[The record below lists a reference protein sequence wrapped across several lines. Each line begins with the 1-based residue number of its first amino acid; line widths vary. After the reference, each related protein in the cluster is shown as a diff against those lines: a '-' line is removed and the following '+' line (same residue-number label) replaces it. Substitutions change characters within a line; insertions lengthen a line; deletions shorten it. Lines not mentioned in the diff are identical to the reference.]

1 MPSFKRKH
9 AGIRILKNA
18 RERPDLRT
26 DRRTRKTE
34 RTGGHFSGNAAFFA
48 VLQFFYQKHFYRQK
62 QFCQEGLKLRKTG
75 SAVSKTG
82 SLYGRGFAAVFML
95 CAAAAANL
103 VSAQIRADRQAGSDF
118 SYILDHMADRLVS
131 SPLNISFEKPDI
143 VSGLAAAAG
152 IALIF
157 LYKTAT
163 KKNYR
168 DGEEEGSAR
177 WGNRKDISA
186 FADPNPRNNLLM
198 TKTERL
204 SLDTHKTKRN
214 LNALVIGSSGSGKTR
229 SYVLPNLK
237 NRNMNYAITDP
248 KGEICAAA
256 REELETAGYRVKILD
271 LKNMSSN
278 ADKFNPLRYIDPD
291 HSEKSIRELTE
302 NIISNTSAE
311 NAKNDQFWAAA
322 ERTLL
327 TALIS
332 FAYYANWHDG
342 WENETAEQ
350 TAKREPTLNDAAD
363 LLELADSSEQDE
375 NYASHADILMQQA
388 QKIYDEARAAGFE
401 GYDEEAKQTLEGIRF
416 ALRNYRRY
424 SQGASETRKSIVIS
438 LGVRLSA
445 MNIREVRELL
455 SGDTMEI
462 DKTDENKTAIFLTL
476 SDTDTTFSFLAAIF
490 YQCLFS
496 TMIRKAD
503 SKPEQRLGRELHCFL
518 DEFANIGKIPSFE
531 TLIATIRSRGIS
543 ASIIIQ
549 NLAQLKALYEKQ
561 WETLAGNCDSTLFL
575 GGNEETTTKWISA
588 RLGKATID
596 TRTTSQTKGT
606 NGSRTIN
613 HGKNGRELLTAD
625 ELGTLPGDTCIYML
639 RGTPPFISEKLK
651 A

>member
-1 MPSFKRKH
+1 M
-9 AGIRILKNA
+9 
-18 RERPDLRT
+18 
-26 DRRTRKTE
+26 
-34 RTGGHFSGNAAFFA
+34 
-48 VLQFFYQKHFYRQK
+48 
-62 QFCQEGLKLRKTG
+62 RKTG

-82 SLYGRGFAAVFML
+82 SLYGRVFAAVFML

-214 LNALVIGSSGSGKTR
+214 LNALVIGSSDSGKTR

-271 LKNMSSN
+271 LKNMNSN

-350 TAKREPTLNDAAD
+350 TAKREPTLNDATD

-375 NYASHADILMQQA
+375 NYASRADILMQEA
-388 QKIYDEARAAGFE
+388 QKTYDEARAAGFE

-503 SKPEQRLGRELHCFL
+503 SKPQQRLGRGTALLPRRIRKHRENPLIRNPHSNHPL
-518 DEFANIGKIPSFE
+518 KRNIGKHNHTKPRAAESLVRKTMGNPGRKLRLNPLPGRKRRNNNQMDIRQTGQSHHRHKNNKPDQRNKRKPDNKQRAARPRTAHRRRTGNTARQHMHIHAARNTPVHLRKNKSIRADPNQPAPKTAYSPKSIFLQIWGIDIFISKNIHPKNTIRKTQNYSTDFSHCAASITLIPS
-531 TLIATIRSRGIS
+531 
-543 ASIIIQ
+543 
-549 NLAQLKALYEKQ
+549 Y
-561 WETLAGNCDSTLFL
+561 
-575 GGNEETTTKWISA
+575 
-588 RLGKATID
+588 
-596 TRTTSQTKGT
+596 
-606 NGSRTIN
+606 
-613 HGKNGRELLTAD
+613 
-625 ELGTLPGDTCIYML
+625 
-639 RGTPPFISEKLK
+639 
-651 A
+651 